1 MMFVESDKVYSLK
14 KQHVSDTLAH
24 CARRALKACKQGDG
38 ILCENR
44 VAVVTV
50 QRVARKKQVPV
61 IMRKQDFHGWIVYPM
76 FYKSTN
82 PKIRAKYEK
91 LRAEL
96 REKKINEAGNNIKK
110 TNSKTAE

>member
-1 MMFVESDKVYSLK
+1 MMFVESNKVYSLK
-14 KQHVSDTLAH
+14 KRHVSDTLAH
-24 CARRALKACKQGDG
+24 CARRALKACRQGDG

-50 QRVARKKQVPV
+50 QRQARKKQVPV
-61 IMRKQDFHGWIVYPM
+61 IMRKQDLQGWIVYPM

-82 PKIRAKYEK
+82 PRIKAKYEK

-96 REKKINEAGNNIKK
+96 REKKANEARNSTETTDNK
-110 TNSKTAE
+110 TTE